1 MKARLTAVQ
10 VQPVIVADDGTTLHP
25 VQAPPLSIPAPEW
38 EAFAA
43 EGMGQVL
50 ADVQAQLDART
61 ATND

>member
-25 VQAPPLSIPAPEW
+25 VQVPPLSIPAPDWAE
-38 EAFAA
+38 FAA
-43 EGMGQVL
+43 KGIEQVL

-61 ATND
+61 ADD

>member
-25 VQAPPLSIPAPEW
+25 GQVPPLSIPAPEW

-43 EGMGQVL
+43 GGMAQVL

-61 ATND
+61 AADN